1 MANLVGNLGWKITT
15 IAVGIPVG
23 IAAKK
28 GVERAWAAARPDKPP
43 RAAKDPD
50 VNWGDALGWAA
61 LSAVGV
67 AVAQLATMKGASTVW
82 RALVGVEPPPVQK
95 ARAEQEKSEAK
106 KAKADAKAA

>member
-1 MANLVGNLGWKITT
+1 MANIVGNLGWKITT

-43 RAAKDPD
+43 RGAKDPN
-50 VNWGDALGWAA
+50 VSWGDALGWAA

-67 AVAQLATMKGASTVW
+67 AVAELVTMKGASTVW
-82 RALVGVEPPPVQK
+82 RSLVGAEPPPVRK
-95 ARAEQEKSEAK
+95 AQAKAEKAEAK
-106 KAKADAKAA
+106 AEAAA